1 MAQNDE
7 GRGGQDE
14 LAISD
19 EQMEIIRE
27 RIKAIVQERILQ
39 QVLDTAKT
47 TAMARTAKQPVNDSA
62 GRITQADRDFGAALD
77 NEWTSAAY
85 RRNYARSVIAS
96 VSTGAVPK
104 VLTNYQEVGK
114 TDHIP
119 GIPAKTKKLPLW
131 KRLAHRLARKSKKSE

>member
-1 MAQNDE
+1 MGQND
-7 GRGGQDE
+7 GRGEQDE

-39 QVLDTAKT
+39 QVLDNAKT
-47 TAMARTAKQPVNDSA
+47 TATARMAKQPVNDSA

-77 NEWTSAAY
+77 KEYKS
-85 RRNYARSVIAS
+85 NYAAV
-96 VSTGAVPK
+96 VTTGLTPK
-104 VLTNYQEVGK
+104 VYTSYQEIGKVGSPSK
-114 TDHIP
+114 TRSEP
-119 GIPAKTKKLPLW
+119 KPKQPALW